1 MTEIKEEVLLNTS
14 SNKEKEADLSFFTKK
29 AEETQKLEKFYLDE
43 EKTEYLEYYPI
54 FGRDKRDNVIKELF
68 KTIVE
73 AEEKNIDFFK
83 TFEQEDL
90 YLNFLIVKHFV
101 PKFYSML
108 EGKDIPTHI
117 EVMTALYQSDYIAIL
132 INEMFDLKE
141 VDKIMNQHTEA
152 RARAKKIS
160 HMIEASLTH
169 VNNTVQNQGL
179 KQVAEKSMKGKK

>member
-14 SNKEKEADLSFFTKK
+14 SNKEKEADLSFFAKK

-68 KTIVE
+68 KTIAE
-73 AEEKNIDFFK
+73 AEENNIEFFES
-83 TFEQEDL
+83 FEQEDL
-90 YLNFLIVKHFV
+90 YLNFLIIKHFV
-101 PKFYSML
+101 PKIYNLL
-108 EGKDIPTHI
+108 EGKDIYAHI
-117 EVMTALYQSDYIAIL
+117 EALTAMYHSDYIAIL

-152 RARAKKIS
+152 RARAKKLS
-160 HMIEASLTH
+160 HMIEASLTQ

-179 KQVAEKSMKGKK
+179 KKVAEKAMKGKK